1 MKLQTLSI
9 GIFIFSFLVQCPLS
23 NAEDDYDKRYLHAAS
38 KGWDY
43 DKQPLPTGVDKS
55 TFDFKDTQN
64 ILFCVDTS
72 VSSGKIFLGRQTR
85 LEKSK
90 EMIAAILNCKK
101 RSLNFGLRTFGDE
114 IVPTREYMNT
124 ALILPIGS
132 YSKGQILKSLI
143 PITSSQAGA
152 PLRYCMQEVYEK
164 DLRDVPGKTLVI
176 LFSAAEGSYSMA
188 LNYVRAQEKCRIIPA
203 KFMVLDFNGR
213 IVNQFEKQAEDRLA
227 ARLEKS
233 PRSSTCLKHIAELT
247 NGEYFICRDFPYF
260 LKEICKIENFQ
271 RTQKNDQN

>member
-1 MKLQTLSI
+1 MKLRTLSI
-9 GIFIFSFLVQCPLS
+9 NIFIFSILIQCPLS

-64 ILFCVDTS
+64 ILFCLDTS

-132 YSKGQILKSLI
+132 YSKGQFLKSLV

-152 PLRYCMQEVYEK
+152 PLRYCMQEIYEK
-164 DLRDVPGKTLVI
+164 DLRDMPGKTLVI
-176 LFSAAEGSYSMA
+176 LFSAAEGNYSMG
-188 LNYVRAQEKCRIIPA
+188 LNYVRAQAKYKNVPA

-213 IVNQFEKQAEDRLA
+213 ILKQFEKQTEERLA
-227 ARLEKS
+227 ASLEKS
-233 PRSSTCLKHIAELT
+233 PRSSTCLKYIAELT
-247 NGEYFICRDFPYF
+247 NGEYFLERDFPYF
-260 LKEICKIENFQ
+260 LNEVYKIENIELKH
-271 RTQKNDQN
+271 RNN